1 MVVGETPANSSLA
14 ARAYLSQLGL
24 ADSDKDAAAREAL
37 WLHALAIG
45 YSPAYLADNAD
56 GIAIDW
62 PRIPLPDDRP
72 LFDAS
77 VSLGGRVAAILDTEA
92 DVPRITMGTVADRLK
107 VLGSISAT
115 DLRVSAG
122 WGSKDLKG
130 RINPDHGKTET
141 RGWTEAEKVELKSGF
156 AAAGITE
163 SRGFDLLGRAVDV
176 YLNETT
182 YWRGVPE
189 SAWEYVIGGYQVIKK
204 WLSYRDDMILGRSLT
219 KDEAREVTGMV
230 RRLMALILMTDELD
244 ANYIAVRDKAYRWPA
259 S

>member
-1 MVVGETPANSSLA
+1 MVVDENSTNFSFA
-14 ARAYLSQLGL
+14 VRAHLSQRGL
-24 ADSDKDAAAREAL
+24 PDSDKDAAAREAL
-37 WLHALAIG
+37 WLHVLAIG

-56 GIAIDW
+56 GIATDW
-62 PRIPLPDDRP
+62 PRVPLPDDRP

-77 VSLGGRVAAILDTEA
+77 VSLGGRVAAILDTRA
-92 DVPRITMGTVADRLK
+92 DVPRIAMGTVAGRFE
-107 VLGSISAT
+107 VLGPIFET

-122 WGSKDLKG
+122 WGSIDLKG
-130 RINPDHGKTET
+130 RISPDHGKTET
-141 RGWTEAEKVELKSGF
+141 RGWTEAEKVELKSEF

-189 SAWEYVIGGYQVIKK
+189 AAWEYAIGGYQVIKT
-204 WLSYRDDMILGRSLT
+204 WLSYRDDMILGRALT

-244 ANYIAVRDKAYRWPA
+244 ANYVAVRDKAYRWP
-259 S
+259 SP